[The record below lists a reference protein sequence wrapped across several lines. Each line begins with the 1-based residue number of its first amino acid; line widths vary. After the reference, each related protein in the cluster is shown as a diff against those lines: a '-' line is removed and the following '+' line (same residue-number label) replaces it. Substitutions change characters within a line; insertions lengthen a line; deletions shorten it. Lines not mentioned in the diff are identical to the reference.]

1 MLLDTSFDFRVDTPK
16 GKDPDKHSS
25 TLRRYHQ
32 ALWSKPLP
40 SGPVFELSTA
50 KRRPYLLR
58 DSELGKFRLG
68 SDTAVPTF
76 GKSARVIVEA
86 LPEKDILEFRSL
98 QYSIGGMMVWPTNR
112 IDGKQTING
121 SRGFRR
127 KISDRLDLT
136 LECVRRH
143 YAGEPSPLSDVLSR
157 YGSYFSLFVDFT
169 GFVKFF
175 HLQDLVS
182 DDHANVRFHLPFN
195 DFVGSARPT
204 DEAMYKAYMEKA
216 MALIAARNRRIDTL
230 QLQID

>member
-16 GKDPDKHSS
+16 GKDPDKYSP

-50 KRRPYLLR
+50 KRRPYLLH
-58 DSELGKFRLG
+58 DSEQGRFRLG

-76 GKSARVIVEA
+76 GKSARIIVEA
-86 LPEKDILEFRSL
+86 LPQNDILEFRAL
-98 QYSIGGMMVWPTNR
+98 QYSIGGMMVWPSNR
-112 IDGKQTING
+112 VDGKQTVNG
-121 SRGFRR
+121 ARGFRW

-143 YAGEPSPLSDVLSR
+143 YAGEDSPLGDVLSR
-157 YGSYFSLFVDFT
+157 YGSYFALFVDFE
-169 GFVKFF
+169 GFVNFF

-182 DDHANVRFHLPFN
+182 DDHATVRFHLPFN
-195 DFVGSARPT
+195 DFAGSARPT
-204 DEAMYKAYMEKA
+204 DEATYKGYMEKA
-216 MALIAARNRRIDTL
+216 MRFIAARNRRIDAL